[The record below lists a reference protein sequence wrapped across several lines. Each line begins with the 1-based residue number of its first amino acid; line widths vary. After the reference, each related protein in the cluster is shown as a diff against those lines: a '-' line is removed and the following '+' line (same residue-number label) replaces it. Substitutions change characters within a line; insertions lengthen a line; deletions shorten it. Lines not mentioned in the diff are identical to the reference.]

1 MALATGPHYERQLRS
16 LQRHVREWRAARA
29 ERLLGASRSAV
40 KEMQTEE
47 TINPVATLNSGKPND
62 PKRWLSFRCR
72 LTPPLRGVFAA
83 GALKWWRAVAIVTSH
98 QLIRMASL
106 TSSTASG
113 RWNCSLASTFQFSN
127 PAGGDRAAASPLLDR
142 LLQGCGL
149 LGCGLGAS
157 FLLHLAAAAVP
168 IQAARPANPS
178 AAALGSAAGP
188 RRPGLIPLSSQS
200 LISSSGSAIPSG
212 PRRPLPARANGLTV
226 ARYAP
231 VK

>member
-1 MALATGPHYERQLRS
+1 
-16 LQRHVREWRAARA
+16 
-29 ERLLGASRSAV
+29 
-40 KEMQTEE
+40 
-47 TINPVATLNSGKPND
+47 
-62 PKRWLSFRCR
+62 
-72 LTPPLRGVFAA
+72 
-83 GALKWWRAVAIVTSH
+83 
-98 QLIRMASL
+98 MASL

-157 FLLHLAAAAVP
+157 FLLHLAAVAVP

-178 AAALGSAAGP
+178 AAALGSAAGLASGP